1 MSAIRIIFRGK
12 TYDIRNVVDEEQ
24 FEKIYKPKGW
34 VLETQEEEKK
44 DPYIEDLKKE
54 DEIKNYKA
62 MRRKKPKAFDDG
74 LVKKK
79 E

>member
-12 TYDIRNVVDEEQ
+12 TYNIRNVVDKEQ

-34 VLETQEEEKK
+34 VKEEDVVEAK